1 MVKNPPANA
10 GDEGSILG
18 REDPMEEEMT
28 THTSIL
34 PWEIPWTDEPGGLRS
49 IKSQRVSQD
58 LATEHFN
65 FYPLCFFDSYGNIL
79 MHVRK

>member
-1 MVKNPPANA
+1 MVNNPPSNA
-10 GDEGSILG
+10 GGEGSILV
-18 REDPMEEEMT
+18 REDPMEKEMT

-34 PWEIPWTDEPGGLRS
+34 PWAIPWTDEPCGLKS
-49 IKSQRVSQD
+49 IRSQRVSQD

>member
-1 MVKNPPANA
+1 MVKNPPGNA

-34 PWEIPWTDEPGGLRS
+34 PWEIPWTDEPGGLTS
-49 IKSQRVSQD
+49 IRSQRVSQD
-58 LATEHFN
+58 LATEHFTFTN
-65 FYPLCFFDSYGNIL
+65 LCFFDSYRNIL